1 MSSKSK
7 RVFKKIVVWS
17 GVFFFALAAIMLYW
31 QLRNYSFMDILRA
44 LWRIPINNL
53 AYAVMACFSGYIV
66 LSFYDYLALRYVHQ
80 SHKVGWWK
88 WMLAGMLGFAISNNA
103 GTAVVSGGAIRFRLY
118 TRWRIKAAD
127 IVKML
132 VFSGFTYFLGAV
144 SIMVAG
150 YFMVPRD
157 IFSASVGASIGISGM
172 FLFCTAALGA
182 YLAMTLLFQ
191 GKKVHIGD
199 VDFRIPKFGMAIAQ
213 MVTGMLDSILAGLV
227 LYFCL
232 MHFVDIPFT
241 TFIGVFVIAQV
252 TGVFSQVP
260 GGIGVFESIIMLA
273 MPNVGNPAALFGS
286 LLAYRIIYYLLPLIG
301 AGSLFVIYEN
311 LLRARMKRWLAEA
324 KHAKW
329 VEETRARA
337 AAVRAKA
344 REKLSHLPRPH
355 LPKFK
360 KKKD

>member
-7 RVFKKIVVWS
+7 RILKKMVVWS
-17 GVFFFALAAIMLYW
+17 GVFFFALAVGMLYW

-44 LWRIPINNL
+44 LYSIPLRNL
-53 AYAVMACFSGYIV
+53 FYAALACFAGYVV
-66 LSFYDYLALRYVHQ
+66 LSCYDYLALRYVGQ
-80 SHKVGWWK
+80 AKKVVWWK

-157 IFSASVGASIGISGM
+157 LFAASVGASVGISGL
-172 FLFCTAALGA
+172 FLFSAAALGA
-182 YLAMTLLFQ
+182 YLALTILFQ

-199 VDFRIPKFGMAIAQ
+199 VDFKIPKFRMALAQ

-241 TFIGVFVIAQV
+241 TFIGLFVIAQV

-273 MPNVGNPAALFGS
+273 MPVDNPAALFGS
-286 LLAYRIIYYLLPLIG
+286 LLAYRIIYYVLPLVG
-301 AGSLFVIYEN
+301 AGGLFALYEN
-311 LLRARMKRWLAEA
+311 SLRARMKRWLAEA

-329 VEETRARA
+329 LEETKARA
-337 AAVRAKA
+337 AAARAKA
-344 REKLSHLPRPH
+344 YAKISHLPRPH
-355 LPKFK
+355 LPRIRRRKRK
-360 KKKD
+360 

>member
-17 GVFFFALAAIMLYW
+17 GVFFFALAAGMLYW

-44 LWRIPINNL
+44 LWHIPHKNL
-53 AYAVMACFSGYIV
+53 VYAALACLSGYTV

-118 TRWRIKAAD
+118 TRWRIKAPD
-127 IVKML
+127 IVKMV

-157 IFSASVGASIGISGM
+157 LFAASVGANIGISAL
-172 FLFCTAALGA
+172 FLFCAAALGA
-182 YLAMTLLFQ
+182 YYAGTLFFQ
-191 GKKVHIGD
+191 GKKIHIGD
-199 VDFRIPKFGMAIAQ
+199 MDFRIPQFRMALAQ
-213 MVTGMLDSILAGLV
+213 MMTGMLDSIMAALV

-232 MHFVDIPFT
+232 SHVIDIPFT
-241 TFIGVFVIAQV
+241 TFVGLFVIAQ
-252 TGVFSQVP
+252 TAGIFSQVP

-273 MPNVGNPAALFGS
+273 MPNVDNPAVLFGS
-286 LLAYRIIYYLLPLIG
+286 LLAFRVIYYLLPLIG
-301 AGSLFVIYEN
+301 MGGMFLFYEN
-311 LLRARMKRWLAEA
+311 TLRARMKRWLAEA
-324 KHAKW
+324 EHAKW
-329 VEETRARA
+329 LERTRAA
-337 AAVRAKA
+337 TAKV
-344 REKLSHLPRPH
+344 REKISHLPHPH
-355 LPKFK
+355 LPKFRK
-360 KKKD
+360 TADN